1 MRSLSFRILF
11 TVFTTVFA
19 LCLVLLSFLPG
30 RKPLMLGLSAYTKS
44 IVWLMRV
51 ITGIKLTVTGK
62 EHIPAGPAIIASKH
76 QSYGDGIVLFSQIH
90 DLTFVADNHLQKFAS
105 IKRILSKAG
114 AVIIDNCGGTDVRD
128 QLQIEAQKVR
138 DEGRKILIYPE
149 GHLSLI
155 GTQHRYRKGVFFL
168 YKDFDC
174 PVVPVATNLGQ
185 RWNQTDHKKHPGP
198 AALEF
203 LEPIMP
209 GLEKDEFMRE
219 LESRIE
225 TRSREMLDLENLGA
239 LDPANIGLLLE
250 NEAALRKRLAKEAAE
265 AQLGDAE

>member
-1 MRSLSFRILF
+1 MRSRIFTFLF
-11 TVFTTVFA
+11 YTFTIVFA
-19 LCLVLLSFLPG
+19 LFLVLLSFLPG
-30 RKPLMLGLSAYTKS
+30 RKPLMLGLSAYTKT

-51 ITGIKLTVTGK
+51 ITGIKLTVSGK
-62 EHIPAGPAIIASKH
+62 HNIPEGPAIIASKH
-76 QSYGDGIVLFSQIH
+76 QSYGDGIALFSQIH
-90 DLTFVADNHLQKFAS
+90 DLTFVADNHLEKFMTL
-105 IKRILSKAG
+105 KRILRKAG
-114 AVIIDNCGGTDVRD
+114 AVMIDNCGGSDARD
-128 QLQIEAQKVR
+128 RLQIEAQKVR

-168 YKDFDC
+168 YKDFNC

-185 RWNQTDHKKHPGP
+185 RWNQKDRKKYPGP

-203 LEPIMP
+203 LEPILP

-219 LESRIE
+219 LEMRIE

-239 LDPANIGLLLE
+239 LDPANIGLVTENEAAVRKRLE
-250 NEAALRKRLAKEAAE
+250 NEAAANTVSEAE
-265 AQLGDAE
+265 